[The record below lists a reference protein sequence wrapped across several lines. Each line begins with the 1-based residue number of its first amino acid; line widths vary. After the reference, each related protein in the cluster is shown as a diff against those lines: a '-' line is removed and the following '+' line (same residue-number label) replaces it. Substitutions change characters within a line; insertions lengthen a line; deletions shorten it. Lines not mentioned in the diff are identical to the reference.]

1 MSLDLTTSYSCSW
14 IYFFNSLKLE
24 QIAIGKLLSYEPP
37 KECYNQ
43 DDMFLSL
50 VLFKANVK
58 KTCYSSIVPLY

>member
-43 DDMFLSL
+43 DDMFP
-50 VLFKANVK
+50 A
-58 KTCYSSIVPLY
+58 